1 MEQFFYSNLRQCLQ
15 RYHWYY
21 LLRKLP
27 VKHLT
32 LDKTKTY
39 LESRKNWLL
48 RIFSTME
55 CYVSGEKR
63 TEHNNGRQNNPGQKS
78 LFYSRGPKRWKGREK
93 KVLFLSFMLWPIGFR
108 FLVSFEGIFRPIKA
122 GNWRRN
128 GRLSTFMAFWNGIP
142 VCVYDGFF
150 QQEIC
155 SDFFRVLIS
164 KWDWCDPWNL
174 DGIESIEEMDERI
187 RKQFGKSF

>member
-1 MEQFFYSNLRQCLQ
+1 M
-15 RYHWYY
+15 
-21 LLRKLP
+21 
-27 VKHLT
+27 T

-48 RIFSTME
+48 SSFTILSFFRHITME

-128 GRLSTFMAFWNGIP
+128 GRLSTFMAFWNGILC
-142 VCVYDGFF
+142 VCMM
-150 QQEIC
+150 
-155 SDFFRVLIS
+155 DFS
-164 KWDWCDPWNL
+164 
-174 DGIESIEEMDERI
+174 S
-187 RKQFGKSF
+187 RKYVQIFSAY

>member
-1 MEQFFYSNLRQCLQ
+1 VARSGPNIIMEDKITPD
-15 RYHWYY
+15 
-21 LLRKLP
+21 RK
-27 VKHLT
+27 V
-32 LDKTKTY
+32 
-39 LESRKNWLL
+39 
-48 RIFSTME
+48 FSI
-55 CYVSGEKR
+55 
-63 TEHNNGRQNNPGQKS
+63 PGAQK
-78 LFYSRGPKRWKGREK
+78 GGKGGKK

-164 KWDWCDPWNL
+164 KWD
-174 DGIESIEEMDERI
+174 
-187 RKQFGKSF
+187 